1 MKRICLRCNV
11 TTQDFNLW
19 CQEKNCPAENATEI
33 FDSGEW
39 FGPIEI
45 MQPVVAMRSAIIYQ
59 AKRGE
64 KRILLKVANPGCE
77 EKLRLE
83 AKAFQALAKSRHH
96 PNLPVLLPADSQG
109 SVDHQPYG
117 WIVTGGQSRYYEVFE
132 HLEGD
137 ILRNF
142 LLKNAQPWYQHAGW
156 IILSIADTVHYL
168 HKTTG
173 CVHLCLNPDA
183 ILVRHDRRG
192 VPRPVLL
199 DLGTGNLPQDAVR
212 LWNDTYTLPA
222 YTAPELLDPA
232 RKEGVG
238 PAADVYGLGLLLY
251 EMLAGRPAYPYHLVN
266 EQVLTQHILAGEFK
280 PTGRIDL
287 KEVPEITEKAIQ
299 RQPGERYPDV
309 ASFVNSLRPNFP
321 PIPAERRPFQ
331 FNWRTALIVL
341 GALLAISMII
351 LYGLSLLPR

>member
-59 AKRGE
+59 AKRGG

-132 HLEGD
+132 HIEGD

>member
-59 AKRGE
+59 AKRGG

-132 HLEGD
+132 HIEGD

-266 EQVLTQHILAGEFK
+266 EQILTQHILAGEFK

-287 KEVPEITEKAIQ
+287 KNVPEITEKAIQ

>member
-59 AKRGE
+59 AKRGG